1 VADNVGYTPGTGA
14 IVAADDVS
22 GVLHQRVKLDKGAD
36 GVSSPVTDANPFP
49 VQITDG
55 TDVVSVVQLGTTI
68 TSTDEGLVTNSI
80 IHGLSTAG
88 GGSYVDVKVSPSGA
102 VQVGGSVDIA
112 SSALPADAATETTLA
127 AINTKTLTPQ
137 TGIAS
142 YSDTYTPVAQLPAHS
157 LRIGFDRVYSN
168 AVDTAQVTLLQTGSG
183 QTVNQAGGS
192 LVITTGTTANAETI
206 IRSLET
212 VEASFVMRF
221 STLLSQ
227 RIANQNFI
235 IELVDVIGDALSYTL
250 NSATSMTITIPSNP
264 FTAAN
269 VGQGFWVSTNT
280 LITAA
285 SQRVTIA
292 SVSGSNVT
300 VTGAGWP
307 ASGSGL
313 CDVFGWNYHQLTF
326 TGTTATN
333 MNFDAQRNGWASGVT
348 TATINTTASTTVPT
362 YAVADGEAVVFDQT
376 GASATG
382 LETTQRGSRVRNVPG
397 SSVPLYLQIR
407 CLNGTTAPASTTTW
421 TVGFVD
427 VQHCATAPVTLQN
440 VSPMS
445 SNTGLPVNLVGSIT
459 QSVTLTANT
468 PTLAAGTNRAGFV
481 AGAGIW
487 YDDSSTTLTA
497 GTSFTGT
504 SRDLTVT
511 ATATAFANAAT
522 YAKEIRVSAE
532 SDVPGA
538 LWIEVSRDNT
548 NFRRAK
554 YVPTTAITGGGYFAE
569 IIMRP
574 SWRYARVGYTNGA
587 TGQARFTIG
596 TFLMAI

>member
-1 VADNVGYTPGTGA
+1 MADNVNVTPGSGA
-14 IVAADDVS
+14 TIATDDVG
-22 GVLHQRVKLDKGAD
+22 GVQYQRVKLDIGGDGAT
-36 GVSSPVTDANPFP
+36 SP
-49 VQITDG
+49 ITA
-55 TDVVSVVQLGTTI
+55 T
-68 TSTDEGLVTNSI
+68 
-80 IHGLSTAG
+80 
-88 GGSYVDVKVSPSGA
+88 
-102 VQVGGSVDIA
+102 
-112 SSALPADAATETTLA
+112 SALPVA
-127 AINTKTLTPQ
+127 
-137 TGIAS
+137 GIGAGIPA
-142 YSDTYTPVAQLPAHS
+142 YSDNYLPVSQLPAHS
-157 LRIGFDRVYSN
+157 LRIGFDRVFSN
-168 AVDTAQVTLLQTGSG
+168 AVDTNQLTLLQTGSG
-183 QTVNQAGGS
+183 QTVNQTNGS

-212 VEASFVMRF
+212 VEASIIMRF

-227 RIANQNFI
+227 RIANQNFY
-235 IELVDVIGDALSYTL
+235 IELVDVIGDSLSYTL

-264 FTAAN
+264 FTSAN
-269 VGQGFWVSTNT
+269 VGQAFWVSTNT
-280 LITAA
+280 LVTAA

-292 SVSGSNVT
+292 SVSGNNVT

-307 ASGSGL
+307 ASGSGTV
-313 CDVFGWNYHQLTF
+313 DVFGWNYHQCLF

-333 MNFDAQRNGWASGVT
+333 MNFDAQRNGWASGAT

-362 YAVADGEAVVFDQT
+362 YAVADGEVVVFDQT

-382 LETTQRGSRVRNVPG
+382 LEATQRGSRVRNVPD
-397 SSVPLYLQIR
+397 SDVPLYLQIR
-407 CLNGTTAPASTTTW
+407 CLNGTSAPASTTTW

-427 VQHCATAPVTLQN
+427 IQHCATAPVTLQN

-459 QSVTLTANT
+459 QTVTLSANT
-468 PTLAAGTNRAGFV
+468 PTLAAGTNRAAFI

-487 YDDSSTTLTA
+487 YDDSTTTLTA

-538 LWIEVSRDNT
+538 LWVEVSRDNT
-548 NFRRAK
+548 TFRRAK
-554 YVPTTAITGGGYFAE
+554 YVPTTAITGGGYYAE
-569 IIMRP
+569 IVMQP

-587 TGQARFTIG
+587 TAQARFTIG